1 MDLIEYAKVKL
12 SEVINSPLLPEKA
25 RKDLE
30 GSGETLLTIYSKK
43 SKTLKFIPTDD
54 DIIWWINVA
63 IDSFSPETSG
73 KMLIELN
80 KHVNEFLYSTGV
92 CVSKSECFWDGIV
105 QESSLK
111 ASKEAII
118 KSIEE
123 IPSVS
128 QVSIKVID

>member
-1 MDLIEYAKVKL
+1 LDLIEYAKVNL

-30 GSGETLLTIYSKK
+30 GSGDTLLTIYSKK

-111 ASKEAII
+111 ASKETII
-118 KSIEE
+118 EAIEE

-128 QVSIKVID
+128 RVSIKVID

>member
-30 GSGETLLTIYSKK
+30 GSGDTLLTIYSKK
-43 SKTLKFIPTDD
+43 SKTLKFIPTDS

-118 KSIEE
+118 AAIEE

>member
-30 GSGETLLTIYSKK
+30 GSGDTLLTIYSKK

>member
-1 MDLIEYAKVKL
+1 MDLIEYAKVNL

-30 GSGETLLTIYSKK
+30 GSGDTLLTIYSKK

-111 ASKEAII
+111 ASKETII
-118 KSIEE
+118 EAIEE

-128 QVSIKVID
+128 RVSIKVID

>member
-1 MDLIEYAKVKL
+1 MNLIEYAKVNL
-12 SEVINSPLLPEKA
+12 YEAINSPLLPEKA

-30 GSGETLLTIYSKK
+30 GSGDTLLTIYSKK
-43 SKTLKFIPTDD
+43 SKTLKFIPTSDD
-54 DIIWWINVA
+54 VIWWINVA
-63 IDSFSPETSG
+63 IESFSPETSG

-105 QESSLK
+105 QESALK
-111 ASKEAII
+111 TDKDVII
-118 KSIEE
+118 KAIEE

-128 QVSIKVID
+128 RVSIKVIE

>member
-1 MDLIEYAKVKL
+1 MDLIEYAKVNL
-12 SEVINSPLLPEKA
+12 NEALNSPLLPEKA
-25 RKDLE
+25 KKDLE
-30 GSGETLLTIYSKK
+30 GFGDTLLTVYSKK
-43 SKTLKFIPTDD
+43 SKTLKFIPTNDD
-54 DIIWWINVA
+54 VIWWINVA

-105 QESSLK
+105 LESSLK
-111 ASKEAII
+111 STKDAII
-118 KSIEE
+118 NAIEE

-128 QVSIKVID
+128 QVSIKVIE

>member
-1 MDLIEYAKVKL
+1 MNLIEYAKVNL
-12 SEVINSPLLPEKA
+12 NEAINSPLLPEKA

-30 GSGETLLTIYSKK
+30 GTGETLLTVYSKK
-43 SKTLKFIPTDD
+43 SKTLKFIPTED

-105 QESSLK
+105 LESSLK
-111 ASKEAII
+111 TSKENII
-118 KSIEE
+118 KAIEE

-128 QVSIKVID
+128 KVSINVIE

>member
-1 MDLIEYAKVKL
+1 MDLIEYAKVNL
-12 SEVINSPLLPEKA
+12 SEAINSPLLPEKA

-43 SKTLKFIPTDD
+43 SKTLKFIPTND

>member
-1 MDLIEYAKVKL
+1 LDLIEYAKVKL
-12 SEVINSPLLPEKA
+12 SDVINSPLLPEKA

-30 GSGETLLTIYSKK
+30 GSGDTLLTIYSKK
-43 SKTLKFIPTDD
+43 SKTLKFIPTND

>member
-30 GSGETLLTIYSKK
+30 GSGDTLLTIYSKK
-43 SKTLKFIPTDD
+43 SKTLKFIPTND

-118 KSIEE
+118 AAIEE

>member
-1 MDLIEYAKVKL
+1 MDLIEYAKVNL
-12 SEVINSPLLPEKA
+12 SEAINSPLLPEKA

-43 SKTLKFIPTDD
+43 SKTLKFIPTND

-128 QVSIKVID
+128 RVSIKVID